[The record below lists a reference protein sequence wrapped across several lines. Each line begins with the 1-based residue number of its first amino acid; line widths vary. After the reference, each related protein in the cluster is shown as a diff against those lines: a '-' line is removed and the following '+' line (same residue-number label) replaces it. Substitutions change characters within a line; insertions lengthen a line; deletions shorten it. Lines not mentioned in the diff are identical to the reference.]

1 MKKLT
6 LLLAGLAIAVT
17 ASAGVQFKNA
27 RPDVKNH
34 KFVAPTTKMVKKST
48 NRMTAP
54 VTEQPAGEMKTYTRS
69 GEMMSYSS
77 WFGLQIGYQS
87 GKCYIVYADD
97 GQTIYMKDPV
107 CGFAQGSWV
116 EGTIDGNII
125 SIPLGQSLAWSD
137 SYQCDIV
144 LAWGTSYTYEDYDE
158 NGELTTYIGM
168 EFDDRATEVQYEID
182 GTTISMLGSDGNAAA
197 EGDEIYNAT
206 GLCAQWGDDLSWT
219 GAMDWK
225 TVLTERDPYIP
236 HGVIMDQPEG
246 EVVTYTRGGWY
257 VGYDSSYGY
266 YFGNATG
273 KVNVV
278 WGPNRTV
285 YIQDPFANIATGAW
299 VQGEI
304 DETNSYITLPL
315 GQYIYE
321 DTENE
326 WGAVMGWGNID
337 VDEEGYVTEVINYD
351 ATEAVFAFDAENG
364 TLTLI
369 GSTPEVPVDDE
380 GNVIT
385 PTTIEGL
392 MCYYSDDLSMVELD
406 FGSVLNEYHLNP
418 AVPANPTAD
427 EWYDCGDESGFSRFY
442 FTLPTTD
449 VDGNYIDPEYLSY
462 SIFVDNGNGPELFTF
477 NGNDYGFDLA
487 AGEEITEVPY
497 SLYSNA
503 IDFRDYFV
511 YFYRT
516 NADGYEPL
524 FTENIGIQ
532 VYYTVNGEKNASDIV
547 WLYNSHVNV
556 NEVNAGKTVA
566 NVRYFNI
573 AGQEMAQPSGM
584 TIQVTTYTDGTT
596 SAAKVV
602 K

>member
-6 LLLAGLAIAVT
+6 LLLAGLAIAIT
-17 ASAGVQFKNA
+17 ASAGVQFKSA

-34 KFVAPTTKMVKKST
+34 KFVAPTTKMIMKST

-54 VTEQPAGEMKTYTRS
+54 VTEQPAGEMKTYTRT
-69 GEMMSYSS
+69 GEMTSYSS
-77 WFGLQIGYQS
+77 WYGLSVGYQS

-107 CGFAQGSWV
+107 CGYAQGAWV

-125 SIPLGQSLAWSD
+125 SIPLGQSLYWSD
-137 SYQCDIV
+137 TYQCDVV

-158 NGELTTYIGM
+158 EGNLATYIGM
-168 EFDDRATEVQYEID
+168 EFDDRATVVEYEID
-182 GTTISMLGSDGNAAA
+182 GQTISMLGSDGDASAEGNAA
-197 EGDEIYNAT
+197 YNAT

-225 TVLTERDPYIP
+225 TVLTEREPYIP

-246 EVVTYTRGGWY
+246 QVVTYTRGGEY
-257 VGYDSSYGY
+257 VGYDSYYGY

-273 KVNVV
+273 KVNAV

-285 YIQDPFANIATGAW
+285 YIQDPFANVATGAW

-304 DETNSYITLPL
+304 DETYSYITIPL

-321 DTENE
+321 NTEDE
-326 WGAVMGWGNID
+326 WGAVMGWGHLDI
-337 VDEEGYVTEVINYD
+337 DEEGYVTEVIDND
-351 ATEAVFAFDAENG
+351 VTEAIFAFDAEDG
-364 TLTLI
+364 TLTLV
-369 GSTPEVPVDDE
+369 GGTKEVPVDEE
-380 GNVIT
+380 GYVIT

-406 FGSVLNEYHLNP
+406 FGSTMKEYHLEP

-442 FTLPTTD
+442 FTLPTED
-449 VDGNYIDPEYLSY
+449 VNGNYLDPEYLSY
-462 SIFVDNGNGPELFTF
+462 SVYTDNDQIFTF
-477 NGNDYGFDLA
+477 EDA
-487 AGEEITEVPY
+487 VY
-497 SLYSNA
+497 SLDDLYGDLTEIPYWLYSDA

-511 YFYRT
+511 YLYRT
-516 NADGYEPL
+516 NAEGYEPM
-524 FTENIGIQ
+524 FEHRIGIQ
-532 VYYTVNGEKNASDIV
+532 AHYTVNGVKNSSDIV
-547 WLYNSHVNV
+547 YLEVFPDTKV
-556 NEVNAGKTVA
+556 NELNAGKTVA
-566 NVRYFNI
+566 NVRYYNV
-573 AGQEMAQPSGM
+573 AGQEMAQPEGL

-596 SAAKVV
+596 SASKVV